1 MHLIQMGPWG
11 ILNPSESEMNQRYR
25 HAREAL
31 PENCEDAES
40 AYAQDPIRRFVL
52 DSEIPTR
59 RVRARGT
66 AQRYSPLLRAHSD
79 TPLPDVEG
87 IEGWDGSRY
96 AKRSHER

>member
-1 MHLIQMGPWG
+1 MGPWG
-11 ILNPSESEMNQRYR
+11 ILNPSESQMNQRYR
-25 HAREAL
+25 HARDAL
-31 PENCEDAES
+31 PENCDDAAS
-40 AYAQDPIRRFVL
+40 AYAQGPIRRFVL
-52 DSEIPTR
+52 DSGIPTR

-79 TPLPDVEG
+79 TPLPDVDG